1 MIFPQAL
8 PWIDG
13 GVWFHNSSRPSICIQ
28 TLVHMEPLDTV
39 YLDLNHFLNDFD
51 KYITKGNI
59 FQTKDRFEILWDV
72 ASKLSS
78 MLDRDELSSID
89 ISSDSWQNI
98 KAKCKLALR
107 SVECLKKML
116 DAVTKNEMLR
126 MIEFQII
133 VTMNLFENNASSGIM
148 FLESLTDSKR
158 TAGVDTKQ
166 KVIDEINNFADLA
179 QTIIDEF
186 VASKKDF
193 RQWLWAV
200 LTLGKDFGDYSKMED
215 YIQEVLQR
223 NGISVSLP
231 RPPTDDA
238 DDMEHMEKCD
248 SKESRSGSVDG
259 PADPEDC
266 DSEVKS
272 VEGDDGKISVQSSIQ
287 PPASSPKK
295 VNGKGKGSV
304 DGPADPE
311 DCDSEV
317 KSVEGDDGKI
327 SVQSSIQPPASSPKK
342 VNGKGKAPPKKKNRS
357 KQRNSNQRKNAKKA
371 RSKSSGSRIILNPS
385 PPVPNGVTNKRR
397 CTLDA
402 LLALIENDT
411 IKDAVATKFLSTMS
425 PSGDTPMDIAM
436 KAVADHRMSLIPVT
450 RHFMMGCRAY
460 NLLQWRYPCRFVIV
474 IKLLD
479 LKHPN
484 WFSHHTVAWDGSIV
498 YDRPKSVR
506 VNDTK
511 DRATSAS
518 CKAVFE
524 RLFHKNHYHRWQIEN
539 IYKLVNVVGT
549 G

>member
-295 VNGKGKGSV
+295 VNGKGK
-304 DGPADPE
+304 
-311 DCDSEV
+311 
-317 KSVEGDDGKI
+317 
-327 SVQSSIQPPASSPKK
+327 
-342 VNGKGKAPPKKKNRS
+342 APPKKKNRS